1 MTSATTTTPAMQTK
15 QYKAFEALWK
25 AYKGCEADEHG
36 YMLNALRY
44 LSKQDETVAGLVSGD
59 MVHNARLAKE
69 LIGEGAFDGYYL
81 MDVMSLEECVD
92 EVLKEH
98 PVIEPQ
104 PGQYLEDVLDEVL
117 KDATPGDGAPANYLE
132 QRVLEKEVRRQ
143 LEQRGFVEADT
154 ALVAVLEVRAALEA
168 VCPEWD
174 IGRVAEGCLS
184 AYWNGLIP
192 DLSPES
198 VKAHARRSAAAIA
211 AARDDGLLD
220 FDFHY

>member
-1 MTSATTTTPAMQTK
+1 MTNTATPAMQTK

-25 AYKGCEADEHG
+25 EYKECEDDEHG
-36 YMLNALRY
+36 YVLNALRH

-59 MVHNARLAKE
+59 MVRNARLAKA
-69 LIGEGAFDGYYL
+69 LIGEGAFDGYYY

-104 PGQYLEDVLDEVL
+104 PGQSFKDVLDEVL
-117 KDATPGDGAPANYLE
+117 KDATPGDGAPANRLE
-132 QRVLEKEVRRQ
+132 QRVLEQDVRRQ
-143 LEQRGFVEADT
+143 LEQRGFVEADI
-154 ALVAVLEVRAALEA
+154 ARGAVLEVRAALEA
-168 VCPEWD
+168 VTPEWD

-198 VKAHARRSAAAIA
+198 VKAHARRTAAAIE
-211 AARDDGLLD
+211 AARDNGTLD
-220 FDFHY
+220 FDVHY